1 MSNHLERGTLKASCS
16 RVSAAVER
24 RRSLTERS
32 FIPIG
37 LYDFS
42 QLVGPMESSVT
53 PLGSPL
59 GGLHVPPSLLRPP
72 PLFFRGCNPVLERGY
87 PRTPKCARCRNHGV
101 VSALKGHK
109 RFCRWRDCVC
119 AKCTLIAE
127 RQRVMAAQVALRRQQ
142 AQEESEARELRFMY
156 PGPGSAGDTGI
167 RPASPV
173 GPGGPAGQSS
183 NPTAA
188 GCDVFGAESQKED
201 NKLSKYSF
209 YNGFMGRPLFA
220 PDPARLPSPMD
231 KKDLSPNK
239 DITTSF
245 SDDRASPSPVF
256 DQHSDQVES
265 PERSLSSS
273 DPESGTESDKPK
285 DCRSQ
290 SPNRDPTDIMAKI
303 FPHQKRDTL
312 ESMVRTCKG
321 DIVRSIEL
329 VLSSKENQMDSD
341 SLSLSNHP
349 SALWHSVG
357 WPGVLGGLGN
367 KSAFSPLHMPPPPPA
382 AGGDGLYG
390 LNPRLGVSPLRL
402 AYSSANGGMASFMS
416 PYMTSG
422 LMPVFPM
429 RPPLDSYSFPGMM
442 SYLQSKESLCSSAGL
457 YTRHN
462 SEK

>member
-1 MSNHLERGTLKASCS
+1 MDS
-16 RVSAAVER
+16 R
-24 RRSLTERS
+24 
-32 FIPIG
+32 I
-37 LYDFS
+37 
-42 QLVGPMESSVT
+42 T
-53 PLGSPL
+53 PLGSPGHSANPL

-156 PGPGSAGDTGI
+156 PGSGSAGDTGI
-167 RPASPV
+167 PAASPV
-173 GPGGPAGQSS
+173 GFPGPAGQSS
-183 NPTAA
+183 NPAA
-188 GCDVFGAESQKED
+188 ASCDVFGAETQKQED
-201 NKLSKYSF
+201 KLSKYSF

-220 PDPARLPSPMD
+220 PHTARLPSPMD

-239 DITTSF
+239 DIATSF
-245 SDDRASPSPVF
+245 SGDRASPSPVF

-285 DCRSQ
+285 DCR

-341 SLSLSNHP
+341 SLSPSNHP

-357 WPGVLGGLGN
+357 MPGALGGLGN
-367 KSAFSPLHMPPPPPA
+367 KSAFSPLHMPPPA
-382 AGGDGLYG
+382 AGGGGLYG

-402 AYSSANGGMASFMS
+402 AYSSANGGMAGFMS

-422 LMPVFPM
+422 LMPVFPL

-442 SYLQSKESLCSSAGL
+442 RDLSYLQSKESLCGSAGL
-457 YTRHN
+457 YSRLN